1 MQRMNIHKRINL
13 FASYLVFSSLV
24 VVLGSCAGSSAF
36 KRGKKFERMKNY
48 DEALQNFEQALQ
60 KEPRNIEY
68 RLYHE
73 RARFEAAIAH
83 FDQGR
88 KLREAGN
95 LEESLAEFQRASAI
109 DPSNSLAAQEVRSV
123 QKMIQDQQKLQEEDK
138 KKLGDII
145 EKNKVTGSREILNP
159 TLNTPIVLKLT
170 KDLKTAY
177 ETIAKLGGI
186 NVIFDSDLGP
196 KLQTQTPLDLNN
208 VTLIEALDLLA
219 LQTKTYWTA
228 VNKNTILVATDN
240 QQTRQLY
247 EEQVIKTFYLG
258 NSLAATDLAETITM
272 LRLLLTL
279 SKVAPI
285 TAQNAIVVRDTPD
298 KIAMAEKILQSI
310 DKAKP
315 EVLIDIAVLEVDRSV
330 DRTLGLQPP
339 SSTSATFSS
348 GTTTTT
354 TGTGGTTNTTTT
366 PNNTVPIKNLGKI
379 GSGNFSITIP
389 SSSLDAVYKRTHARV
404 LQNPSIRAADGK
416 QARLRIGQKR
426 PVAQGSFQPTFAG
439 NTGGTPVVNFTTID
453 IGVNLDMTP
462 RVLLNRD
469 IAMTIQIQ
477 VSATAGTVSFSG
489 LEYPILTNR
498 EIQHDIRLKEGESS
512 VIGGIIT
519 DSDNITVSGVAGLS
533 KIPLLRYLFSTESK
547 NRTEA
552 EIIIV
557 ITPHIVRLPEYLEDD
572 YASIALLGAGNSP
585 KYIGRPIHLL
595 GDNVPAGKAA
605 QAGPGQPATAPGP
618 GGPSATPAQAKVPP
632 ATVPRLAA
640 VKLTPSSA
648 EVAVGSRVGVSAMIE
663 NAQNVYALSFNLA
676 FDPKVLKL
684 VEVQNGGFLS
694 SDGKIIALA
703 PRIEN
708 ETGQAVVSITRPPES
723 SGMSGNGVLLNLV
736 FETLTAGTSTIS
748 FTQANIRDLSQTT
761 LPASFSST
769 QMRVK

>member
-1 MQRMNIHKRINL
+1 MLL
-13 FASYLVFSSLV
+13 FLC
-24 VVLGSCAGSSAF
+24 SCAGSSAF
-36 KRGKKFERMKNY
+36 KRGKKLETLKNY
-48 DEALQNFEQALQ
+48 DEALQSFEQAL
-60 KEPRNIEY
+60 KNEPRNHEY
-68 RLYHE
+68 RLYYE

-88 KLREAGN
+88 RLREAGN

-123 QKMIQDQQKLQEEDK
+123 QKMIQDRQKVQEAEK
-138 KKLGDII
+138 KKLGEIV
-145 EKNKVTGSREILNP
+145 EKNKVNGTREILNP
-159 TLNTPIVLKLT
+159 TLTTSINLKLT

-177 ETIAKLGGI
+177 ETIGKLGGI
-186 NVIFDSDLGP
+186 NVIFDSDLGQ
-196 KLQTQTPLDLNN
+196 KLQTQTPLELNS
-208 VTLIEALDLLA
+208 VTIIEALDLLA

-247 EEQVIKTFYLG
+247 EEQIIKTFYLG

-298 KIAMAEKILQSI
+298 KIAMAEKVLQSI

-315 EVLIDIAVLEVDRSV
+315 EVLIEVAVIEVDRSF

-339 SSTSATFSS
+339 SSTSAAFST

-354 TGTGGTTNTTTT
+354 TGTGGTTSTTTT
-366 PNNTVPIKNLGKI
+366 PVNNVTIKNLPKI

-389 SSSLDAVYKRTHARV
+389 SSTLDAVYKRTKAKV
-404 LQNPSIRAADGK
+404 LQNPSLRAADGK
-416 QARLRIGQKR
+416 PAKLRIGTKQ

-439 NTGGTPVVNFTTID
+439 NIGGTPVVNFTTID
-453 IGVNLDMTP
+453 VGVNLDMTP

-469 IAMTIQIQ
+469 ISMTIKVAVNAI
-477 VSATAGTVSFSG
+477 AGFENFSG
-489 LEYPILTNR
+489 IRYPVLTNR
-498 EIQHDIRLKEGESS
+498 EIEHDIRLKEGESS

-519 DSDNITVSGVAGLS
+519 DSDSVSVNGVAGVS
-533 KIPLLRYLFSTESK
+533 RIPLLKYLFSTETK

-585 KYIGRPIHLL
+585 RFIGRPIQLS
-595 GDNVPAGKAA
+595 GDNPLAGKAA
-605 QAGPGQPATAPGP
+605 QPGAGQPATTP
-618 GGPSATPAQAKVPP
+618 GGPFGAPAQPQATPANA
-632 ATVPRLAA
+632 PRLAS
-640 VKLTPSSA
+640 VKLTPSST

-663 NAQNVYALSFNLA
+663 NAQNVYALSFSLA

-694 SDGKIIALA
+694 GDGKIIALA

-708 ETGQAVVSITRPPES
+708 EAGQTVVSITRPPES
-723 SGMSGNGVLLNLV
+723 SGMSGNGVLLNLS
-736 FETLTAGTSTIS
+736 FETLAAGTSAIS
-748 FTQANIRDLSQTT
+748 FTQANIRDLNQTT

-769 QMRVK
+769 QVTVK

>member
-469 IAMTIQIQ
+469 IAMTISIQ
-477 VSATAGTVSFSG
+477 VSATAGSVSFSG

>member
-1 MQRMNIHKRINL
+1 
-13 FASYLVFSSLV
+13 
-24 VVLGSCAGSSAF
+24 
-36 KRGKKFERMKNY
+36 
-48 DEALQNFEQALQ
+48 
-60 KEPRNIEY
+60 
-68 RLYHE
+68 
-73 RARFEAAIAH
+73 
-83 FDQGR
+83 
-88 KLREAGN
+88 
-95 LEESLAEFQRASAI
+95 
-109 DPSNSLAAQEVRSV
+109 
-123 QKMIQDQQKLQEEDK
+123 
-138 KKLGDII
+138 
-145 EKNKVTGSREILNP
+145 
-159 TLNTPIVLKLT
+159 
-170 KDLKTAY
+170 
-177 ETIAKLGGI
+177 
-186 NVIFDSDLGP
+186 
-196 KLQTQTPLDLNN
+196 
-208 VTLIEALDLLA
+208 
-219 LQTKTYWTA
+219 
-228 VNKNTILVATDN
+228 
-240 QQTRQLY
+240 
-247 EEQVIKTFYLG
+247 
-258 NSLAATDLAETITM
+258 
-272 LRLLLTL
+272 
-279 SKVAPI
+279 
-285 TAQNAIVVRDTPD
+285 
-298 KIAMAEKILQSI
+298 MAEKILQSI

-339 SSTSATFSS
+339 TSTSATFSN

-354 TGTGGTTNTTTT
+354 TGTTTTTT

-389 SSSLDAVYKRTHARV
+389 SSSLDAVYKRSHARV

-477 VSATAGTVSFSG
+477 VSATAGSVSFSG

-640 VKLTPSSA
+640 VKLTPSNP

-676 FDPKVLKL
+676 FDAKVLKL

-723 SGMSGNGVLLNLV
+723 AGMSGNGVLLNLV

>member
-1 MQRMNIHKRINL
+1 MQLMDIHKRMNL
-13 FASYLVFSSLV
+13 FPSYLLFSSLV
-24 VVLGSCAGSSAF
+24 VVLCSCAGSSAF
-36 KRGKKFERMKNY
+36 KRGKKFERIKNY

-123 QKMIQDQQKLQEEDK
+123 QKMIQDRQKLQEEDK

-208 VTLIEALDLLA
+208 VTIIEALDLLA

-354 TGTGGTTNTTTT
+354 TGTGGTTSTTTT

-389 SSSLDAVYKRTHARV
+389 SSSLDAVYKRSHARV

-618 GGPSATPAQAKVPP
+618 GGPSATPAHAKVPP

-736 FETLTAGTSTIS
+736 FETLAAGTSAIS

-769 QMRVK
+769 QVRVK

>member
-416 QARLRIGQKR
+416 QARR

-469 IAMTIQIQ
+469 IAMTISIQ
-477 VSATAGTVSFSG
+477 VSATAGSVSFSG

-723 SGMSGNGVLLNLV
+723 AGMSGNGVLLNLV

>member
-95 LEESLAEFQRASAI
+95 LEESLAEFQRASTI

-330 DRTLGLQPP
+330 DHTLGLQPP

-585 KYIGRPIHLL
+585 RFIGRPIQLL
-595 GDNVPAGKAA
+595 GDNPPASKAA
-605 QAGPGQPATAPGP
+605 QPGTGQPATTPGP
-618 GGPSATPAQAKVPP
+618 AGPSAAPAQAKAPP
-632 ATVPRLAA
+632 
-640 VKLTPSSA
+640 
-648 EVAVGSRVGVSAMIE
+648 
-663 NAQNVYALSFNLA
+663 
-676 FDPKVLKL
+676 
-684 VEVQNGGFLS
+684 
-694 SDGKIIALA
+694 
-703 PRIEN
+703 
-708 ETGQAVVSITRPPES
+708 
-723 SGMSGNGVLLNLV
+723 
-736 FETLTAGTSTIS
+736 
-748 FTQANIRDLSQTT
+748 
-761 LPASFSST
+761 
-769 QMRVK
+769 

>member
-1 MQRMNIHKRINL
+1 MQLMDIHKRMNL
-13 FASYLVFSSLV
+13 FPSYLLFSSLV
-24 VVLGSCAGSSAF
+24 VVLCSCAGSSAF
-36 KRGKKFERMKNY
+36 KRGKKFERIKNY

-123 QKMIQDQQKLQEEDK
+123 QKMIQDRQKLQEEDK

-208 VTLIEALDLLA
+208 VTIIEALDLLA

-354 TGTGGTTNTTTT
+354 TGTGGTTSTTTT

-389 SSSLDAVYKRTHARV
+389 SSSLDAVYKRSHARV

-736 FETLTAGTSTIS
+736 FETLAAGTSAIS

-769 QMRVK
+769 QVRVK